1 MLRRHVDQAG
11 PPRVPDAPPLSNR
24 EFGALVSTWADNVV
38 EAYRATYVAADG
50 ALVAVSAIR
59 FDDAKLADADPSRG
73 TLNASRGAPLRIVHG
88 ATAILISGPQ
98 GSACFDAVSRYVQSL
113 RGLK

>member
-1 MLRRHVDQAG
+1 MLRRTIDSAG
-11 PPRVPDAPPLSNR
+11 PVRLPDAPPLGNR
-24 EFGALVSTWADNVV
+24 ESAALYSAWADNVV
-38 EAYRATYVAADG
+38 EAYRATYMATDG
-50 ALVAVSAIR
+50 GLVVVSAVR
-59 FDDAKLADADPSRG
+59 FDDATLAAADPSREPLG
-73 TLNASRGAPLRIVHG
+73 ALRGAPLRIVHG